1 MFFGDKYGDRVNV
14 VEFGDFSREFCGGTH
29 VHATE
34 DIGYFKFK
42 SEGSVASGVRRIEAV
57 TASHALELMKLQ
69 DRSAS
74 ERLDYAAGQLQEL
87 RDLASQSGGSE
98 AEFVKVIANL
108 ESTVDALKRNPAL
121 PQSYSVDLRPHFD
134 ERARREISVETL
146 ILEIA
151 EKRKSIEK
159 ELSKS
164 RLQSQSGAIEGLVA
178 GAQLVDG
185 VRVVSAKV
193 ETGSLDELKSLGD
206 TLRSKLGH
214 GVGLLAAVIDS
225 KVSLV
230 CVVTDDLVA
239 AKKLEAGKIVGS
251 VAKLLGGGGGGKAHL
266 ATAGAKDV
274 SKLPQAL
281 ASTGS
286 IVHAM
291 LVQS

>member
-1 MFFGDKYGDRVNV
+1 M
-14 VEFGDFSREFCGGTH
+14 
-29 VHATE
+29 
-34 DIGYFKFK
+34 KF
-42 SEGSVASGVRRIEAV
+42 
-57 TASHALELMKLQ
+57 Q

-74 ERLDYAAGQLQEL
+74 ERLEYATSQLQEI
-87 RDLASQSGGSE
+87 RDLAVQSGESQADFEKAITTLE
-98 AEFVKVIANL
+98 ATLN
-108 ESTVDALKRNPAL
+108 SLKKNPAM
-121 PQSYSVDLRPHFD
+121 PQSFSEDLLPHFN

-164 RLQSQSGAIEGLVA
+164 RLQSQSGAIDGLVA
-178 GAQLVDG
+178 GAQQVNG
-185 VRVVSAKV
+185 IRVVSAQVKS
-193 ETGSLDELKSLGD
+193 GSLDELKTLGD

-214 GVGLLAAVIDS
+214 GVGLLAAVIDN

-251 VAKLLGGGGGGKAHL
+251 VARLLGGGGGGKAHL
-266 ATAGAKDV
+266 ATAGGKDV
-274 SKLPQAL
+274 SKLPEAL
-281 ASTGS
+281 SSTGS
-286 IVHAM
+286 IIHAM